1 MKPPNRLV
9 ETGEDGVGAE
19 VVLVVTEVAE
29 EVGVGSVTVVVEAAE
44 VDLETV
50 EEEVDE
56 VVAVEGE
63 VIVGVVEELP
73 DKK

>member
-50 EEEVDE
+50 EVSGCAQSE
-56 VVAVEGE
+56 
-63 VIVGVVEELP
+63 I
-73 DKK
+73 